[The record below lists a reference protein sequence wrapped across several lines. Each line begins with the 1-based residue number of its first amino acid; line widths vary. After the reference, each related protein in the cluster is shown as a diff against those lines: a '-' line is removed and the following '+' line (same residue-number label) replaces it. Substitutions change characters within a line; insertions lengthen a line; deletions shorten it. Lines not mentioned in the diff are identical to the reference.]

1 MSTPPLTKSRRLGD
15 ALHLSGELGFGADGA
30 IPEGITAQTENTID
44 RIEATLK
51 AEGLTLADVVSATCY
66 LTDKADFAAF
76 NAVYAATVG
85 WLPPFTFYILSG
97 CTGLSLALTWHPS
110 LRMLPR
116 LQGATSSVGSAQTQ

>member
-76 NAVYAATVG
+76 NAVYAARFPQPYPTRTTIECGLMIDAKVEITVV
-85 WLPPFTFYILSG
+85 
-97 CTGLSLALTWHPS
+97 AKV
-110 LRMLPR
+110 R
-116 LQGATSSVGSAQTQ
+116 